1 MGYVLNK
8 IIKVNESLGKVIS
21 QMGTHGD
28 VLVMDGETNDL
39 NKINMDLSTAE
50 VIEGARESSVEDFYD
65 ELANNYFYDDA
76 IQEAKSNSHDL
87 SYGGS
92 EILMDM
98 TVREAIQKNVF
109 LSDLNEFDYDHFFY
123 QIIKDYRL

>member
-1 MGYVLNK
+1 MSYVLNK

-21 QMGTHGD
+21 QLGNHGD
-28 VLVMDGETNDL
+28 VLVMDPETSDL
-39 NKINMDLSTAE
+39 NKINIDLSAAE

-65 ELANNYFYDDA
+65 ELSNNYFYDDA
-76 IQEAKSNSHDL
+76 IQEAKANSHDL

-98 TVREAIQKNVF
+98 TIKAAVDQKVF
-109 LSDLNEFDYDHFFY
+109 LSDLNDFDYDRFFY
-123 QIIKDYRL
+123 NIIKDYRL